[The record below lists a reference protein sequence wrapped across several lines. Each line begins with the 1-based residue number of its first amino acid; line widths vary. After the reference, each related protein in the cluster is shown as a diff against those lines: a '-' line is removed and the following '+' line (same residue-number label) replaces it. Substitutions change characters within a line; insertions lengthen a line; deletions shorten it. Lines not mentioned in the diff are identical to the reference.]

1 MPPESALPA
10 GPALAPLERGYVR
23 GRHGQVHYRI
33 AQPPGQAA
41 VGLATAPAST
51 PLVCLHMSPM
61 SGRVYEPLL
70 RDIGRSRVA
79 LAFDTPG
86 FGMSDPPAAPP
97 EIEDYADDLLSA
109 IDALGIEGPVDVM
122 GYHTG
127 SLIAVAMANLAPLR
141 VRRLVMVS
149 APVFTAEERVSFH
162 RHYAHSVPDRDGAHL
177 VRRWKGLLYWHERPG
192 VSLEDVADAFRDM
205 LLGGRVEWWGHRAAF
220 EFDLGA
226 ALARLAQPALI
237 LNTGDDLDVQTRR
250 AQGLARHSR
259 ILEVPGWGHGFI
271 DYDTAAVAQLLRDYL
286 DTDPGGPPAAALAAV
301 LVPSSALGPRY
312 PQGAGSFSP

>member
-1 MPPESALPA
+1 MTTDSTV
-10 GPALAPLERGYVR
+10 ERSYVR
-23 GRHGQVHYRI
+23 SRHGQVHCRT
-33 AQPPGQAA
+33 ARPTAGAA
-41 VGLATAPAST
+41 ATAVTAARAPAAT

-70 RDIGRSRVA
+70 RDMGRSRLA
-79 LAFDTPG
+79 MAFDTPG
-86 FGMSDPPAAPP
+86 FGMSDPPSAPP
-97 EIEDYADDLLSA
+97 EIGDYAADLLAA
-109 IDALGIEGPVDVM
+109 IDALGVDGPVDVM

-127 SLIAVAMANLAPLR
+127 SKIAVAMANLAPAR

-149 APVFTAEERVSFH
+149 APVFTADERVSFH
-162 RHYAHSVPDRDGAHL
+162 RHYAHSVPDREGAHL

-192 VSLEDVADAFRDM
+192 TSLEDVADAFRDM

-220 EFDLGA
+220 EYDLA
-226 ALARLAQPALI
+226 AGLSRLAQPALI

-250 AQGLARHSR
+250 AEGLARHSR

-286 DTDPGGPPAAALAAV
+286 DAAPDSEPEAAAGAALAAV
-301 LVPSSALGPRY
+301 SAPPSALGPRY

>member
-1 MPPESALPA
+1 MASESASSSEPEA
-10 GPALAPLERGYVR
+10 APLERGYVR
-23 GRHGQVHYRI
+23 SRHGQVHYRI
-33 AQPPGQAA
+33 ARPPQAA
-41 VGLATAPAST
+41 SAGASP

-79 LAFDTPG
+79 VAFDTPG

-97 EIEDYADDLLSA
+97 EIEDYAHDILAA
-109 IDALGIEGPVDVM
+109 IDALGIDGPVDVM

-127 SLIAVAMANLAPLR
+127 SLIAVAMANRAPAR

-149 APVFTAEERVSFH
+149 APVFTPAEKEAFH
-162 RHYAHSVPDRDGAHL
+162 RHYGHVPPDREGAHL

-192 VSLEDVADAFRDM
+192 TSLEDVADAFRDM

-220 EFDLGA
+220 EYDLAGG
-226 ALARLAQPALI
+226 LERLAQPVLI
-237 LNTGDDLDVQTRR
+237 LNTGDDLDGQTRR
-250 AQGLARHSR
+250 AEGLARHSR

-271 DYDTAAVAQLLRDYL
+271 DRDTAEVGQLLRDYL
-286 DTDPGGPPAAALAAV
+286 DAAPGGEPKVAAGAALAVVSA
-301 LVPSSALGPRY
+301 PASALGPRY

>member
-1 MPPESALPA
+1 MSAGA
-10 GPALAPLERGYVR
+10 TIERSYVR
-23 GRHGQVHYRI
+23 SRHGQVHCRI
-33 AQPPGQAA
+33 ARPTGAAGVGSAPSAVPP
-41 VGLATAPAST
+41 

-70 RDIGRSRVA
+70 RDMGRSRLAV
-79 LAFDTPG
+79 AFDTPG
-86 FGMSDPPAAPP
+86 FGMSDPPPAPP
-97 EIEDYADDLLSA
+97 EIGDYAADLLVA
-109 IDALGIEGPVDVM
+109 IDALGVEGPVDVM

-127 SLIAVAMANLAPLR
+127 SKIAVAMANLAPQR

-162 RHYAHSVPDRDGAHL
+162 RHYAHSVPDREGAHL

-192 VSLEDVADAFRDM
+192 TSLEDVADAFRDM
-205 LLGGRVEWWGHRAAF
+205 LLGGRNEWWGHRAAF
-220 EFDLGA
+220 EYDLA
-226 ALARLAQPALI
+226 AGLARLAQPALI

-250 AQGLARHSR
+250 AAGIARHSR

-286 DTDPGGPPAAALAAV
+286 DAAAGGSPGDALAAV
-301 LVPSSALGPRY
+301 SAPPSALGARY